1 MNQLLIFGIEWM
13 GVIAVTLLLSLSPA
27 FKKRKPV
34 KFVYPRREGFVALAL
49 FALILVVQVL
59 FITQTHQ
66 SALPPVT
73 PPVASP
79 RANFVFTPD
88 DLLRQVAVMA
98 GAIAPFLLALAVR
111 RQPLLSV
118 GMARWSLRIG
128 FELGAALAI
137 IAIFL
142 TNRTYSILNGLTSAQ
157 GLFLAAMLV
166 VGFVEEFV
174 FRGFIQLR
182 LVGWLGDLWGWLATA
197 ALYTLWQLP
206 QKLLVEHAALPD
218 LALHLGTTLIF
229 ALLLGWIMRRSGSTL
244 ATGLYH
250 AVHNWILVL

>member
-1 MNQLLIFGIEWM
+1 MNQLFIFIIEWM

-34 KFVYPRREGFVALAL
+34 KFVYPRREGFVALGL

-59 FITQTHQ
+59 FITQTKQ
-66 SALPPVT
+66 SALPPIL
-73 PPVASP
+73 PPVVSP
-79 RANFVFTPD
+79 KANFAFTPD

-98 GAIAPFLLALAVR
+98 GAIAPFLVALAVR

-118 GMARWSLRIG
+118 GMARWSWRIG

-157 GLFLAAMLV
+157 GLFFAAMLV

-174 FRGFIQLR
+174 FRGYIQLR
-182 LVGWLGDLWGWLATA
+182 LAGWLGDLWGWLATA
-197 ALYTLWQLP
+197 VLYTLWQLP
-206 QKLLVEHAALPD
+206 QRLLLGQTALPD
-218 LALHLGTTLIF
+218 IALQMGIALAF
-229 ALLLGWIMRRSGSTL
+229 ALTLGWIMRRSGSTL

>member
-1 MNQLLIFGIEWM
+1 MNQLFIFAIEWM

-34 KFVYPRREGFVALAL
+34 KFVYPRREGFVALGL
-49 FALILVVQVL
+49 FALILVFQVL

-66 SALPPVT
+66 SALPPTV

-79 RANFVFTPD
+79 RANFAFTPD

-118 GMARWSLRIG
+118 GMARWSWRIG

-157 GLFLAAMLV
+157 GFFFVAMLV
-166 VGFVEEFV
+166 VGFAEEFV

-182 LVGWLGDLWGWLATA
+182 LAGWLGDLWGWLATA

-206 QKLLVEHAALPD
+206 QKLLVEHVALPD
-218 LALHLGTTLIF
+218 LALHLAITLAF
-229 ALLLGWIMRRSGSTL
+229 ALILGWIMRRSGSTL